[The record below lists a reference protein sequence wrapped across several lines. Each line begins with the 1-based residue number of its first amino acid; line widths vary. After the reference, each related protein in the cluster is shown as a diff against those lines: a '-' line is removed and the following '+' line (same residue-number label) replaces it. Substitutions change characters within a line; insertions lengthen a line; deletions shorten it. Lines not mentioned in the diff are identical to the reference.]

1 MVVTTGFEPVTY
13 TMSTWCSTTELSD
26 YGDLGMTRT
35 CDPRF
40 RKPMLY
46 PAELRDLIEEF
57 HCFFERSYL
66 IVQIYTSVRKEYIDI
81 LTIFVNSV
89 LIAHP

>member
-1 MVVTTGFEPVTY
+1 
-13 TMSTWCSTTELSD
+13 
-26 YGDLGMTRT
+26 
-35 CDPRF
+35 
-40 RKPMLY
+40 MLY

-81 LTIFVNSV
+81 LTIFVDSV
-89 LIAHP
+89 LIAHPESTRRSVVIGVLVSILSPRVSIKRS